1 MESFRDRNVGV
12 RLNDSEYQYLKNIAN
27 YKDLNM
33 SYIVRQLI
41 KLMMKNE
48 KEIMQMMDK
57 G

>member
-33 SYIVRQLI
+33 SYIVR
-41 KLMMKNE
+41 
-48 KEIMQMMDK
+48 
-57 G
+57 